1 MKRNKSTCSPW
12 LHARHGEQLGLS
24 PRSSDRVGGLSAGA
38 ERTRRSVKGAR
49 LFGRDNRK
57 QNSDPSSCRE
67 LSGVRQGAFLPSRYR
82 ATSRS
87 RFASDD
93 ERISKLE
100 QVRKSHRSET
110 PRESSH
116 EGTPD
121 LQTFGNAQCVRIF
134 PSDKRSGTHEKSRPE
149 L

>member
-1 MKRNKSTCSPW
+1 MKRNKSICSPW
-12 LHARHGEQLGLS
+12 LHARPGEQLGLS

-67 LSGVRQGAFLPSRYR
+67 LSGVRQGAFSPSRYR

-87 RFASDD
+87 RFARAVDFKRHHYLNVCLLD
-93 ERISKLE
+93 HKLDAAIRIE
-100 QVRKSHRSET
+100 
-110 PRESSH
+110 
-116 EGTPD
+116 
-121 LQTFGNAQCVRIF
+121 
-134 PSDKRSGTHEKSRPE
+134 
-149 L
+149 